1 MSPPLKKPMLPKLK
15 FYIDDL
21 LSRGSNSL
29 IIWLGVISTLVV
41 TAASILVWAF
51 KLGPQDN
58 FGGLFWD
65 LMMRAITP
73 WEIEASMGSL
83 PYLLVLLG
91 ITLFGIFVLSI
102 LISLL
107 SAIIDARVQ
116 NVMRGSHPFPFNN
129 HIVILGWSSR
139 LAAIVEELIIANES
153 NKLLR
158 ILILSSKSADDL
170 AGLIESSFA
179 DTKTTRL
186 YCRSRDLCN
195 EGSFEN
201 ANLQAARQVLVLG
214 DESEEIEGNR
224 LKIYLS
230 LRRYLITRN
239 IEKEVWPEV
248 IINVDSDDE
257 SNVIDMSSSGQAIT
271 INVSDIPARL
281 IVETIVQPNLPDI
294 YEEILSF
301 DGNEIY
307 ITASMKKLGLKDL
320 TFAETWSALHH
331 SILIGIWKDGKQVEI
346 APAGETIVGTNDR
359 LIVISEDDS
368 TIKVKSHPNNSREPI
383 HKSQL
388 LKDLDSKNFAAQRVL
403 MIGMS
408 TNHKYIFDRLIKLK
422 SNLRALTV
430 CLPDDHM
437 GQAMREELAKQKNVK
452 VNFILARTDNP
463 ADLKALKPEYF
474 DAIIVSHTASTQTGG
489 TDVQTIK
496 SIQILRSL
504 LAEKLSK
511 IHLVAEMAEGK
522 NRDILAYELD
532 SDFVVSEKI
541 GSKVFAQ
548 YIENPALRRIVDS
561 LICSNSHQIKI
572 YPMKNIKTPLTS
584 SFSELGL
591 RLLEQRKIIIGWIYH
606 YEGQRVS
613 KMNPGPDAKLPD
625 GYENLSLILIE
636 KSSI

>member
-1 MSPPLKKPMLPKLK
+1 MSSKLK

-21 LSRGSNSL
+21 LSRGANSL
-29 IIWLGVISTLVV
+29 ILWLGVISILSV

-51 KLGPQDN
+51 KLGPQDS

-107 SAIIDARVQ
+107 SAIIDVRVQ

-139 LAAIVEELIIANES
+139 LAPIVEELIIANES

-158 ILILSSKSADDL
+158 ILILSSKSANDL
-170 AGLIESSFA
+170 ASFIDSSFA
-179 DTKTTRL
+179 DTKTTKL
-186 YCRSRDLCN
+186 YYRSRDLCS
-195 EGSFEN
+195 EGNFEN
-201 ANLQAARQVLVLG
+201 ANLQVARQVLVLG
-214 DESEEIEGNR
+214 DESEEIEGER
-224 LKIYLS
+224 LKISLS

-239 IEKEVWPEV
+239 VATEAWPE
-248 IINVDSDDE
+248 IIVNVDSDDE
-257 SNVIDMSSSGQAIT
+257 ANIIEMSSGGQAIT
-271 INVSDIPARL
+271 VNVSDIPARL
-281 IVETIVQPNLPDI
+281 IVETIIQPNLPDI

-307 ITASMKKLGLKDL
+307 ITESMEKLGLKDL
-320 TFAETWSALHH
+320 TFAEAWASLHH
-331 SILIGIWKDGKQVEI
+331 SIPIGIWKNDKQVEI
-346 APAGETIVGTNDR
+346 APVGQQIVGANDH

-368 TIKVKSHPNNSREPI
+368 TIIARGSSNNGGKSSQ
-383 HKSQL
+383 KSQI
-388 LKDLDSKNFAAQRVL
+388 LKQLDSSNVTAQRVL

-408 TNHKYIFDRLIKLK
+408 ANHKYIFDKLVKLK
-422 SNLRALTV
+422 SNLKTLTV
-430 CLPDDHM
+430 CLPDDNL
-437 GQAMREELAKQKNVK
+437 GQTMKKELSKQQTTK
-452 VNFILARTDNP
+452 VNFILARTDSP
-463 ADLKALKPEYF
+463 TDLARLRPENF
-474 DAIIVSHTASTQTGG
+474 DAIIVSHTALPQTGG
-489 TDVQTIK
+489 KDVQTIK

-511 IHLVAEMAEGK
+511 IHLVAEMAQGK

-548 YIENPALRRIVDS
+548 YIENPALRRIVDL
-561 LICSNSHQIKI
+561 LICSNSHHIKI
-572 YPMKNIKTPLTS
+572 YPVKNTTIPIS
-584 SFSELGL
+584 SCFSEIGL
-591 RLLEQRKIIIGWIYH
+591 RLLDHKKIIIGWIYH
-606 YEGQRVS
+606 HNGERVS
-613 KMNPGPDAKLPD
+613 IMNPGPDTKLPD
-625 GYENLSLILIE
+625 NYENLSLMIIE
-636 KSSI
+636 KI

>member
-1 MSPPLKKPMLPKLK
+1 MSSKLK

-21 LSRGSNSL
+21 LSRGANSL
-29 IIWLGVISTLVV
+29 ILWLGVISILSV

-51 KLGPQDN
+51 KLGPQDS

-116 NVMRGSHPFPFNN
+116 NVMRGSHPFPFKN

-153 NKLLR
+153 NRLLR
-158 ILILSSKSADDL
+158 ILILSSQSANDL
-170 AGLIESSFA
+170 ASLIDSSFS
-179 DTKTTRL
+179 DTKTTKL
-186 YCRSRDLCN
+186 YYRSRDLCS

-214 DESEEIEGNR
+214 DESEEIEGER

-230 LRRYLITRN
+230 LRRYLIIRN
-239 IEKEVWPEV
+239 IATEAWPE
-248 IINVDSDDE
+248 IIVNVDSDDE
-257 SNVIDMSSSGQAIT
+257 ASIIEMSSDGQAIT
-271 INVSDIPARL
+271 VNVSDIPARL
-281 IVETIVQPNLPDI
+281 IVETIIQPNLPDI

-307 ITASMKKLGLKDL
+307 ITESMKKLGLKNV
-320 TFAETWSALHH
+320 TFSEAWSALHR
-331 SILIGIWKDGKQVEI
+331 SIPIGIWKDDKEVVI
-346 APAGETIVGTNDR
+346 APASQQIVGANDH
-359 LIVISEDDS
+359 LVVISEDDS
-368 TIKVKSHPNNSREPI
+368 TITAKGHSNNSEKPSQ
-383 HKSQL
+383 KSQILKL
-388 LKDLDSKNFAAQRVL
+388 LDRSNAGAQRVL

-408 TNHKYIFDRLIKLK
+408 TNHKYIFDKLVKLK
-422 SNLRALTV
+422 SNLKTLTV
-430 CLPDDHM
+430 CLPDDHL
-437 GQAMREELAKQKNVK
+437 GQTMKKELSKQKTTK
-452 VNFILARTDNP
+452 VNLILARTDSP
-463 ADLKALKPEYF
+463 TDLASLAPENF
-474 DAIIVSHTASTQTGG
+474 DAIIVSHTALRQTGG
-489 TDVQTIK
+489 VDVQTIK

-504 LAEKLSK
+504 LAEKLSN
-511 IHLVAEMAEGK
+511 IHLVAEMAQGK
-522 NRDILAYELD
+522 NRDILAYEID

-548 YIENPALRRIVDS
+548 YIENPALRRIVDL
-561 LICSNSHQIKI
+561 LICSNSHHIKI
-572 YPMKNIKTPLTS
+572 YPVKNTASPLS
-584 SFSELGL
+584 GCFSEIGLGL
-591 RLLEQRKIIIGWIYH
+591 LEHKKILIGWIYH
-606 YEGQRVS
+606 KNGERFS
-613 KMNPGPDAKLPD
+613 TLNPGSDAKLPD
-625 GYENLSLILIE
+625 DYENLNLVIIE
-636 KSSI
+636 KI

>member
-1 MSPPLKKPMLPKLK
+1 MSSKLK

-21 LSRGSNSL
+21 LSRGANSL
-29 IIWLGVISTLVV
+29 ILWLGVISILSV

-51 KLGPQDN
+51 KLGPQDS

-158 ILILSSKSADDL
+158 ILILSSKSANDL
-170 AGLIESSFA
+170 ASFIDSSFA
-179 DTKTTRL
+179 DTKTTKL
-186 YCRSRDLCN
+186 YYRSRDLCS

-201 ANLQAARQVLVLG
+201 ANLQVARQVLVLG
-214 DESEEIEGNR
+214 DESEEIEGER

-239 IEKEVWPEV
+239 VATEAWPE
-248 IINVDSDDE
+248 IIVNVDSDDE
-257 SNVIDMSSSGQAIT
+257 ANIIEMSSGGQAIT
-271 INVSDIPARL
+271 VNVSDIPARL
-281 IVETIVQPNLPDI
+281 IVETIIQPNLPDI

-307 ITASMKKLGLKDL
+307 ITESMEKLGLKDL
-320 TFAETWSALHH
+320 TFAEAWASLHH
-331 SILIGIWKDGKQVEI
+331 SIPIGIWKNDKQVEI
-346 APAGETIVGTNDR
+346 APVGQQIVGANDH

-368 TIKVKSHPNNSREPI
+368 TIIAQGHSNNGGKSSS
-383 HKSQL
+383 KSQI
-388 LKDLDSKNFAAQRVL
+388 LKQLDSSNVTAQRVL

-408 TNHKYIFDRLIKLK
+408 ANHKYIFDKLVKLK
-422 SNLRALTV
+422 SNLKTLTV
-430 CLPDDHM
+430 CLPDDNL
-437 GQAMREELAKQKNVK
+437 GQTMKKELSKQKTTK
-452 VNFILARTDNP
+452 VNFILARTDSP
-463 ADLKALKPEYF
+463 TDLARLKPENF
-474 DAIIVSHTASTQTGG
+474 DAIIVSHTALRQTGG

-504 LAEKLSK
+504 LGEKLSK
-511 IHLVAEMAEGK
+511 IHLVAEMAQGK

-548 YIENPALRRIVDS
+548 YIENPALRRIVDL
-561 LICSNSHQIKI
+561 LICSNSHHIKI
-572 YPMKNIKTPLTS
+572 YPVKNTTTPIS
-584 SFSELGL
+584 SCFSEIGL
-591 RLLEQRKIIIGWIYH
+591 RLLDHKKIIIGWIYH
-606 YEGQRVS
+606 HNGERVS
-613 KMNPGPDAKLPD
+613 IMNPGPDTKLPD
-625 GYENLSLILIE
+625 NYENLSLMIIE
-636 KSSI
+636 KI

>member
-1 MSPPLKKPMLPKLK
+1 MSSKLK

-21 LSRGSNSL
+21 LSRGANSL
-29 IIWLGVISTLVV
+29 ILWLGVISILSV

-51 KLGPQDN
+51 KLGPQDS
-58 FGGLFWD
+58 FGSLFWD

-153 NKLLR
+153 NRLFR
-158 ILILSSKSADDL
+158 ILILSSKSANDL
-170 AGLIESSFA
+170 ASIIDSSFA
-179 DTKTTRL
+179 DTKTTKL
-186 YCRSRDLCN
+186 YYRSRDLCN

-201 ANLQAARQVLVLG
+201 ANLQGARQVLVLG

-239 IEKEVWPEV
+239 IAAEAWPE
-248 IINVDSDDE
+248 IIVNVESNDE
-257 SNVIDMSSSGQAIT
+257 SNIIEMSSSGQAIT
-271 INVSDIPARL
+271 VNVSDIPARL
-281 IVETIVQPNLPDI
+281 IVETIIQPNLPDI

-307 ITASMKKLGLKDL
+307 ITESMKHLGLRDL
-320 TFAETWSALHH
+320 TFAEAWSALQH
-331 SILIGIWKDGKQVEI
+331 SVPIGIWKADKQVEI
-346 APAGETIVGTNDR
+346 APAGNKIVGANDR
-359 LIVISEDDS
+359 LIVLSEDDS
-368 TIKVKSHPNNSREPI
+368 TITAKSHSNGRDKPSP
-383 HKSQL
+383 KSQIS
-388 LKDLDSKNFAAQRVL
+388 KQLDGRNATAQRVL

-422 SNLRALTV
+422 SSLKVLTV
-430 CLPDDHM
+430 CLPDCHL
-437 GQAMREELAKQKNVK
+437 GQTMKEELSKKKITK
-452 VNFILARTDNP
+452 VNFILARTDNST
-463 ADLKALKPEYF
+463 DLARLEPENF
-474 DAIIVSHTASTQTGG
+474 DAIIVSHTALRQTGG
-489 TDVQTIK
+489 SDVQTIK

-504 LAEKLSK
+504 LAEKLSE

-548 YIENPALRRIVDS
+548 YIENPALRRIVDL
-561 LICSNSHQIKI
+561 LISSNSHHIKI
-572 YPMKNIKTPLTS
+572 YPVKNTTNPLSS
-584 SFSELGL
+584 SFSEIGL
-591 RLLEQRKIIIGWIYH
+591 ELLEHKKIMIGWIYH
-606 YEGQRVS
+606 HNGERFS
-613 KMNPGPDAKLPD
+613 IMNPDPNTKLPND
-625 GYENLSLILIE
+625 YKNLKFMIIE
-636 KSSI
+636 KT